1 MNTGGEAADQVIRIS
16 LNGMEVAAKISG
28 KAALEIANM
37 LYAVM
42 KDQKKTKGKTR
53 LENLISTGKPLSVF
67 TLKSSDLASFQK
79 EAKKYGILYYAVR
92 NQRSNFD
99 GMVDIMVKTEDS
111 SRINRI
117 VERFKLSDVSQT
129 AQVKTDIEKTRATK
143 KQKAEQEIVRPTKSP
158 QTIQKEEQELSSLQK
173 EENSVNP
180 KVAKTTKSR
189 RPSYL
194 QSMLVEGTNDKQEK
208 PSVRAELK
216 QIKKELE
223 KETTL
228 KDKDNVKVN
237 KKQMLPKHQQPK
249 IKKKRTKER

>member
-180 KVAKTTKSR
+180 KVAKTIKSR
-189 RPSYL
+189 PSEPIFNPV
-194 QSMLVEGTNDKQEK
+194 VEGTNDKQEK